1 MKKILR
7 PLNKVLLLFTI
18 LLIVVTNGDTAS
30 SSKKSTKKTNK
41 KKDVTVT
48 SIEESLDKI
57 KDYFDDL
64 STGVSH
70 RGAPLNRDPF
80 TSLLKIREERL
91 EKERA
96 VESALEPILVTG
108 RESIMA
114 PKFVVTGIL
123 KGDKASYV
131 IINNEVKREGEYLGD
146 YLVKEII
153 DSEKILIS
161 YRDTTFTYS
170 IYDKELRELK
180 ETKVEEDDIVLQDVV
195 EKKPIIKEESPS
207 LNVELQ

>member
-70 RGAPLNRDPF
+70 RVAALNLVPYTF
-80 TSLLKIREERL
+80 LLIFME
-91 EKERA
+91 
-96 VESALEPILVTG
+96 
-108 RESIMA
+108 
-114 PKFVVTGIL
+114 
-123 KGDKASYV
+123 
-131 IINNEVKREGEYLGD
+131 
-146 YLVKEII
+146 
-153 DSEKILIS
+153 
-161 YRDTTFTYS
+161 
-170 IYDKELRELK
+170 
-180 ETKVEEDDIVLQDVV
+180 
-195 EKKPIIKEESPS
+195 
-207 LNVELQ
+207 

>member
-1 MKKILR
+1 MKQILK
-7 PLNKVLLLFTI
+7 LLSKVLLLAI
-18 LLIVVTNGDTAS
+18 LLIVSNGDAAS
-30 SSKKSTKKTNK
+30 SSKKSTKKKNI

-64 STGVSH
+64 SIGVSH

-91 EKERA
+91 EREQS
-96 VESALEPILVTG
+96 VENNIKPILVTG
-108 RESIMA
+108 KESIMA

-123 KGDKASYV
+123 KGDKSSYV

-161 YRDTTFTYS
+161 YRDTTFTYN
-170 IYDKELRELK
+170 IYDKELRELRDAK
-180 ETKVEEDDIVLQDVV
+180 IEEEDTILEDVPV
-195 EKKPIIKEESPS
+195 KEPIIKEESTP